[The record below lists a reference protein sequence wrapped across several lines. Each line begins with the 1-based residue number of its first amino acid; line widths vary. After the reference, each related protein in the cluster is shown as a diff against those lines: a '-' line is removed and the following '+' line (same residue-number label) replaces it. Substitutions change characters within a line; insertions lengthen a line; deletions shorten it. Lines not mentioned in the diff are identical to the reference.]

1 MLFPRKRESRY
12 PKMAK
17 IKLDVVTAERPVFSD
32 EADFVVAPGS
42 MGELGILPQ
51 HAPLLTTLEVGE
63 IRVRKDGTEYSI
75 FTSGGFME
83 VLPDRI
89 TILAN
94 TAERAEDIDEARAME
109 SRQRAEAL
117 MATKM
122 ADVDFA
128 QAEAAL
134 KRAAVRLKIAKRQH
148 DGGGRPPGM

>member
-1 MLFPRKRESRY
+1 
-12 PKMAK
+12 MAK

-42 MGELGILPQ
+42 MGELGILPK

-63 IRVRKDGTEYSI
+63 IRVRKDGEEYVI

-94 TAERAEDIDEARAME
+94 TAERAEDIDEARALE
-109 SRQRAEAL
+109 ARERAETLMSTKTTAVE
-117 MATKM
+117 MAT
-122 ADVDFA
+122 
-128 QAEAAL
+128 AEAAL
-134 KRAAVRLKIAKRQH
+134 RRAAIRLKIARRKH
-148 DGGGRPPGM
+148 GGGAPGPHGD

>member
-1 MLFPRKRESRY
+1 
-12 PKMAK
+12 MAK

-32 EADFVVAPGS
+32 EADFVMAPGS
-42 MGELGILPQ
+42 MGELGILPK

-63 IRVRKDGTEYSI
+63 IRVRKDGEEYSI

-117 MATKM
+117 MSTKVTAVEMAT
-122 ADVDFA
+122 
-128 QAEAAL
+128 AEAAL
-134 KRAAVRLKIAKRQH
+134 RRAAIRLKIAKRKH
-148 DGGGRPPGM
+148 GGGGGPHAI

>member
-1 MLFPRKRESRY
+1 
-12 PKMAK
+12 MAK

-32 EADFVVAPGS
+32 EVDFVVAPGS

-63 IRVRKDGTEYSI
+63 IRVRKDGEEYSI

-94 TAERAEDIDEARAME
+94 TAERAEDIDEARAIE
-109 SRQRAEAL
+109 ARERAETL
-117 MATKM
+117 MAART
-122 ADVDFA
+122 AEVDFA
-128 QAEAAL
+128 TAEAAL
-134 KRAAVRLKIAKRQH
+134 RRAVVRLKIARRKH
-148 DGGGRPPGM
+148 GDGGPHTGE

>member
-1 MLFPRKRESRY
+1 
-12 PKMAK
+12 MAK

-32 EADFVVAPGS
+32 EVDFVVVPGS

-63 IRVRKDGTEYSI
+63 IRVRKNGEEYSI

-94 TAERAEDIDEARAME
+94 TAERAEDIDEARAIE
-109 SRQRAEAL
+109 ARERAETL
-117 MATKM
+117 MAART
-122 ADVDFA
+122 AEVDFA
-128 QAEAAL
+128 TAEAAL
-134 KRAAVRLKIAKRQH
+134 RRAVVRLKIAKRKH
-148 DGGGRPPGM
+148 DGGSHGPHGE

>member
-1 MLFPRKRESRY
+1 
-12 PKMAK
+12 MAK

-63 IRVRKDGTEYSI
+63 IRVRKDGEEYSI

-94 TAERAEDIDEARAME
+94 TAERAEDIDEARAIE
-109 SRQRAEAL
+109 ARERAETL
-117 MATKM
+117 MAART
-122 ADVDFA
+122 AEVDFA
-128 QAEAAL
+128 TAEAAL
-134 KRAAVRLKIAKRQH
+134 RRAVVRLKIARRKH
-148 DGGGRPPGM
+148 GDGGPHTGE

>member
-1 MLFPRKRESRY
+1 MDEKP
-12 PKMAK
+12 K

-32 EADFVVAPGS
+32 EVDFVIAPGS
-42 MGELGILPQ
+42 MGELGILPR
-51 HAPLLTTLEVGE
+51 HCPLLTTLEVGE
-63 IRVRKDGTEYSI
+63 IRVRKDGNEYAI

-94 TAERAEDIDEARAME
+94 TAERAEDIDEARVLEA
-109 SRQRAEAL
+109 RQRAEAL
-117 MATKM
+117 MASRT

-134 KRAAVRLKIAKRQH
+134 RRAVVRLKVAKRRH
-148 DGGGRPPGM
+148 DGGGGPHLGE

>member
-1 MLFPRKRESRY
+1 
-12 PKMAK
+12 MAK

-42 MGELGILPQ
+42 MGELGILPK

-63 IRVRKDGTEYSI
+63 IRVRKDGEEYAI

-94 TAERAEDIDEARAME
+94 TAERAEDIDEARALE
-109 SRQRAEAL
+109 ARERAETL
-117 MATKM
+117 MASKTTAVEM
-122 ADVDFA
+122 AT
-128 QAEAAL
+128 AEAAL
-134 KRAAVRLKIAKRQH
+134 RRAAIRLKIARRKH
-148 DGGGRPPGM
+148 GGAAGPHGE

>member
-1 MLFPRKRESRY
+1 
-12 PKMAK
+12 MAK

-42 MGELGILPQ
+42 MGELGILPK

-63 IRVRKDGTEYSI
+63 IRVRKDGEEYVI

-94 TAERAEDIDEARAME
+94 TAERAEDIDEARALE
-109 SRQRAEAL
+109 ARERAETLMSTKTTAVE
-117 MATKM
+117 MAT
-122 ADVDFA
+122 
-128 QAEAAL
+128 AEAAL
-134 KRAAVRLKIAKRQH
+134 RRAAIRLKVARRKH
-148 DGGGRPPGM
+148 GGGAPGPHGD